1 MKNKKFILIIVG
13 VILLLAIVCIVFAI
27 KGGKEYNIKITIPAG
42 STEAFIYSNEEI
54 CPKDNTITLYAGEG
68 MGDGEIV
75 LKPVEVEK
83 ENAYDKPTYITPGM
97 PVKMNVE
104 KGAWFKI
111 GVNNIQNSS
120 EEDIVVYITVSN
132 VDVRILN
139 KNEDM
144 NTTQIED
151 KQTDAK
157 TNFTDTNFS
166 LKFLKMENKKNNMVY
181 SPLSIKYALK
191 MLSHGAKGNTKTQ
204 IDSVIGDIDL
214 VKYDNIDN
222 ILSLANAL
230 YIRDTY
236 SQYTKDEYKDILLN
250 KYNAEIKYDAFRS
263 ADSINNWIENK
274 TFGQIKNMLKDEIVT
289 NPNNEMFLIN
299 ALAID
304 MAWKDKFDEKN
315 THGGRFYL
323 ENGNEMTATMMTQET
338 KSNNVSYY
346 KDSDVIAISID
357 LEEYENEQMEFIA
370 IMPNNDLSN
379 YVENFGED
387 TLKNI
392 TSNLTLASKT
402 KNGLDIFI
410 PRFSFDYELSLDDD
424 LKTLGITDAFDENL
438 ADFSNMSSKRP
449 LWVGGALHKANI
461 DFTEKGVKASA
472 VTVIYMA
479 DEAIML
485 NENKPIE
492 VKINKPFMYLIRDK
506 KTDEIW
512 FVGTVYEP
520 NSWEKDK
527 TNYEYR

>member
-1 MKNKKFILIIVG
+1 MEEKNNKVKVKL
-13 VILLLAIVCIVFAI
+13 
-27 KGGKEYNIKITIPAG
+27 T
-42 STEAFIYSNEEI
+42 
-54 CPKDNTITLYAGEG
+54 TL
-68 MGDGEIV
+68 IV
-75 LKPVEVEK
+75 LILVVIIII
-83 ENAYDKPTYITPGM
+83 AG
-97 PVKMNVE
+97 
-104 KGAWFKI
+104 
-111 GVNNIQNSS
+111 
-120 EEDIVVYITVSN
+120 IVIVRSN
-132 VDVRILN
+132 KNTDT
-139 KNEDM
+139 KNEDT

-151 KQTDAK
+151 KPTDSK
-157 TNFTDTNFS
+157 TNFADTDFS

-191 MLSHGAKGNTKTQ
+191 MLNHGANGNTKTQ
-204 IDSVIGDIDL
+204 IESVIGDIDL
-214 VKYDNIDN
+214 VNYDNIDN

-236 SQYTKDEYKDILLN
+236 SQYAKDEYKDILLN

-263 ADSINNWIENK
+263 ADGINNWIENK
-274 TFGQIKNMLKDEIVT
+274 TFGQIKNILKDEIVT

-304 MAWKDKFDEKN
+304 MAWKDKFDEEN
-315 THGGRFYL
+315 THGGTFYL
-323 ENGNEMTATMMTQET
+323 ENGNEMTATMMNQET
-338 KSNNVSYY
+338 KSDNVSYY
-346 KDSDVIAISID
+346 KDSNVIAISMD
-357 LEEYENEQMEFIA
+357 LEKYENEQMEFIA

-379 YVENFGED
+379 YVENFEED

-438 ADFSNMSSKRP
+438 ADFSNMSIKRP

-461 DFTEKGVKASA
+461 DFTEKGVKAAA
-472 VTVIYMA
+472 VTVIYMT
-479 DEAIML
+479 DESIMI

-492 VKINKPFMYLIRDK
+492 IKIDKPFMYLIKDK
-506 KTDEIW
+506 KTNEIW

-520 NSWEKDK
+520 NSWENDK
-527 TNYEYR
+527 ADYEYR